1 MRAAPQQQPRNEV
14 VMGILDGK
22 VAIVTG
28 GAGRTCGAAISLAF
42 AKEGAAVVVA
52 DIDKDRAERVV
63 GEIKGTAFAIEVD
76 VAKSDSVDRMVEE
89 TVQRFGSVS
98 ILANVARNDRGA
110 AIEYIDEALWDETM
124 GVRLHGTLHACRAVI
139 PHMRKQGWG
148 RVVNMSSLAAYQ
160 SPEASKGIA
169 HIAAADAGVV
179 GLSRTVAME
188 VGAAGIT
195 VNVIAPSLSQTVQPD
210 EIAGTLLY
218 LVGPHSDR
226 TSGMVVHMNG
236 GRYFPL

>member
-1 MRAAPQQQPRNEV
+1 
-14 VMGILDGK
+14 MGLLDGK

-28 GAGRTCGAAISLAF
+28 GAGRTCGAAICAAL

-52 DIDKDRAERVV
+52 DIDKNRAESVARS
-63 GEIKGTAFAIEVD
+63 IKGTACAIEVD
-76 VAKSDSVDRMVEE
+76 VARSDSVDRMVDA
-89 TVQRFGSVS
+89 TVRRFGSVG
-98 ILANVARNDRGA
+98 ILANVARNDRGSA
-110 AIEYIDEALWDETM
+110 VEHIDEALWNSTM
-124 GVRLHGTLHACRAVI
+124 DVRLHGTLYACRAVV

-160 SPEASKGIA
+160 SPDAAEGIA
-169 HIAAADAGVV
+169 HVAAADAGVV
-179 GLSRTVAME
+179 GLSRTMAME

-195 VNVIAPSLSQTVQPD
+195 VNVIAPSLSQTIQPD

-218 LVGPHSDR
+218 LVGPHSGR

-236 GRYFPL
+236 GCYFPL